1 MITRRTRN
9 LCFFGVLAL
18 NLVLALYWGFYL
30 NGGVAFDWEQW
41 TICVLAFVI
50 LAYVSVRPDFGR
62 KRPEPEETKS
72 EEEELTGSAL
82 LEEEPTDPR
91 LVWWMYGAKLL
102 MCFSLPA
109 VQMFTMAHKP
119 VLYYLF
125 TALALVGFAGSLYL
139 RIFRLEQLQDSATS
153 SVHALHITDLIGESG
168 MLLLFMVVLY
178 ITINFRTHSN
188 GISGRIVPWL
198 ILAGVPLAVALIAA
212 LVNRST
218 ESRVDSSVRGVLVFA
233 MLLFLSG
240 VICFSSV
247 KVTGTADGYVTDVYH
262 ARKSVTSTVTV
273 QLKDDSRVDLKSFI
287 GEYSRSDTVR
297 LEYKQA
303 NFGLYFTTMT
313 PIDDPDFRE
322 E

>member
-9 LCFFGVLAL
+9 LCFFGALAL

-30 NGGVAFDWEQW
+30 NGGRTFAWSQW
-41 TICVLAFVI
+41 TICVMTFVI

-62 KRPEPEETKS
+62 KKSAS
-72 EEEELTGSAL
+72 EEMESAEEEPMAEAL

-91 LVWWMYGAKLL
+91 LIWWMYGAKLL

-109 VQMFTMAHKP
+109 VQMFTMTHKP
-119 VLYYLF
+119 VMYYLF
-125 TALALVGFAGSLYL
+125 TALALVGFAGALYL
-139 RIFRLEQLQDSATS
+139 RVFRSEQLQDSAAS

-168 MLLLFMVVLY
+168 VLLLFMVVLY

-198 ILAGVPLAVALIAA
+198 ILAGVPLVVALIAA
-212 LVNRST
+212 FVNRST
-218 ESRVDSSVRGVLVFA
+218 ESRVDSSVRGVLVFV

-240 VICFSSV
+240 VICFSNV
-247 KVTGTADGYVTDVYH
+247 KVTGTADGHVTDVHH
-262 ARKSVTSTVTV
+262 ARKSITSRVTV

-287 GEYSRSDTVR
+287 GGYSRSDTVR

-313 PIDDPDFRE
+313 PIDDPDWRE
-322 E
+322 G

>member
-62 KRPEPEETKS
+62 KRSEPEETKS

-91 LVWWMYGAKLL
+91 LIWWMYGAKLL

-188 GISGRIVPWL
+188 GISGRIVP
-198 ILAGVPLAVALIAA
+198 
-212 LVNRST
+212 
-218 ESRVDSSVRGVLVFA
+218 LVFA
-233 MLLFLSG
+233 MLRFLSG
-240 VICFSSV
+240 VFCFSSV

-287 GEYSRSDTVR
+287 GEYSHSDTVR

-303 NFGLYFTTMT
+303 NFGLYFTTMM